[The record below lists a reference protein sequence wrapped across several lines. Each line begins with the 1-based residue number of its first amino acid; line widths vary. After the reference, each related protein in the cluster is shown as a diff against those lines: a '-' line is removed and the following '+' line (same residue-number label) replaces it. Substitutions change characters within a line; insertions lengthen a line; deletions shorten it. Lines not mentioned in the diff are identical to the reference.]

1 MDQSNTFNFDH
12 FLFFEW
18 MWQDRY
24 NEDKFS
30 TITTGSRF
38 LRIDHSVEKMG
49 KTWDEWGDITRPN
62 SGEMFRAS
70 RLIQLIDSSRST
82 DLAESYPES
91 VVIGRMDT
99 MHLDTEVIF
108 RTKEK
113 NKNALIRAESN
124 DYSMATIIESN
135 ESFNRRSRHFVGD
148 TCIGSQSYILNS
160 RTAVAAVERA
170 KSFVACS
177 SRFRW

>member
-1 MDQSNTFNFDH
+1 
-12 FLFFEW
+12 
-18 MWQDRY
+18 
-24 NEDKFS
+24 
-30 TITTGSRF
+30 
-38 LRIDHSVEKMG
+38 
-49 KTWDEWGDITRPN
+49 
-62 SGEMFRAS
+62 MFRAS

-99 MHLDTEVIF
+99 MHLEVIF

-135 ESFNRRSRHFVGD
+135 ESFNRRSRCFVGD
-148 TCIGSQSYILNS
+148 TCIGSQRYILNS
-160 RTAVAAVERA
+160 LTAVAAVERA

-177 SRFRW
+177 SRFR